1 MADGTLKVGTITTS
15 SGSGTIT
22 LGQSGETLALGSGVT
37 SQFNQPAFEAY
48 LSSDQTGITDNV
60 NTKVQFDIERFDTNN
75 AYDNS
80 TNYRFQPTIAGKYYC
95 YANVKLEPTT
105 SQTTAAQFL
114 SIMKNGVEYNRSD
127 YDPPDNEDS
136 GVAMYT
142 FSVLE
147 LNGSSDYV
155 EIFGRIN
162 VTSGT
167 FKFDIGNG
175 TSTYF
180 GAYRIGA

>member
-1 MADGTLKVGTITTS
+1 MGTIFVDNIKQQS
-15 SGSGTIT
+15 SQGSGTIT
-22 LGQSGETLALGSGVT
+22 IGASGETVSFASGVT
-37 SQFNQPAFEAY
+37 GTNYPAFEAY
-48 LSSDQTGITDNV
+48 LSSDQTGLTDNT
-60 NTKVQFDIERFDTNN
+60 NTKVQFDTERFDTNN

-95 YANVKLEPTT
+95 FANVKLEPTT
-105 SQTTAAQFL
+105 AQKTVSQFL
-114 SIMKNGVEYNRSD
+114 SIFKNGTEYNRSD

-136 GVAMYT
+136 GVSMYT
-142 FSVLE
+142 FSILE

-162 VTSGT
+162 TSSSIT
-167 FKFDIGNG
+167 FRFDAGNG

-180 GAYRIGA
+180 GAYRIGT